1 MGMLLD
7 KLKSLFHF
15 WATGPDRPRLA
26 DQSQIDKSY
35 TKIRRQLVV
44 FLTFGYGV
52 YYVCRLALSV
62 IKKPLIDN
70 GIFTPEE
77 LGQIGAALFY
87 GYAAGKLTNGFLSDH
102 TNTRRFMVT
111 GLLISALCNIA
122 MGFSTALT
130 TFIIMWALNG
140 WFQSYGAASSVVTL
154 SRWFSNSER
163 GIFYGIWSSS
173 HSIGE
178 GITFIGTAI
187 VVEYFGWRAGF
198 IGAGA
203 FALVFCVLLY
213 IFIKDRPQTLGLP
226 SVADWRDDHVAETR
240 ADAASKPSPKEI
252 LAIQLGIF
260 KHPAV
265 WVLGLASA
273 SMYITRY
280 AVNNWGMLYLQEY
293 RGMGMK
299 EAGALLG
306 INTIAGIG
314 GCIAYGF
321 ISDKLF
327 RARRPPVNLI
337 FAIFEIASLVVI
349 YYVPDTSYT
358 VLAIA
363 FAVYGFTLSG
373 LLAVVGGLFA
383 VDMVSKKATGAVLGF
398 IGVFSYMGAALQELA
413 SGWLIGHGSESIDGA
428 MVYDFT
434 LPRLFWVG
442 TAFLSMVLAAS
453 LWKVKAE
460 E

>member
-1 MGMLLD
+1 MN
-7 KLKSLFHF
+7 KLKSLFNF
-15 WATGPDRPRLA
+15 WATGPDAPRVM
-26 DQSQIDKSY
+26 DQDQIDRSY
-35 TKIRRQLVV
+35 KKIRRQLVV

-111 GLLISALCNIA
+111 GLVISALCNMI
-122 MGFSTALT
+122 MGFSTTLLVFT
-130 TFIIMWALNG
+130 VMWALNG
-140 WFQSYGAASSVVTL
+140 WFQSFGAASSIVTL

-163 GIFYGIWSSS
+163 GVYYGIWSSS

-178 GITFIGTAI
+178 GITFIGTAV

-198 IGAGA
+198 VGAGV
-203 FALVFCVLLY
+203 FALLVAVLLS
-213 IFIKDRPQTLGLP
+213 IFLKDRPQTLGLP
-226 SVADWRDDHVAETR
+226 TVAEWK
-240 ADAASKPSPKEI
+240 DGKKIEEESSKPLQKDI
-252 LAIQLGIF
+252 LSHQLSVF

-265 WVLGLASA
+265 WVLALASA

-280 AVNNWGMLYLQEY
+280 AVNNWGILYLQEF
-293 RGMGMK
+293 RGMDMT
-299 EAGALLG
+299 EAAGLLG

-327 RARRPPVNLI
+327 NARRPPVNLI
-337 FAIFEIASLVVI
+337 FALLEIVSLVVI
-349 YYVPDTSYT
+349 YYVPNTSYA
-358 VLAIA
+358 VLAVA
-363 FAVYGFTLSG
+363 FAIYGFTLSG
-373 LLAVVGGLFA
+373 LLAVIGGLFA
-383 VDMVSKKATGAVLGF
+383 VDVVSKKATGAV
-398 IGVFSYMGAALQELA
+398 IGVMGIVSYIGAGLQEQV
-413 SGWLIGHGSESIDGA
+413 SGWLIGRGSHMVDGA

-434 LPRLFWVG
+434 IPRLFWVG
-442 TAFLSMVLAAS
+442 MAVVSMLLAAS

-460 E
+460 D

>member
-1 MGMLLD
+1 MI

-15 WATGPDRPRLA
+15 WATGPDRPPIT
-26 DQSQIDKSY
+26 DQDQIDRSY
-35 TKIRRQLVV
+35 TKIRRQLIV

-70 GIFTPEE
+70 GVFTPEE

-111 GLLISALCNIA
+111 GLLLSAICNIA
-122 MGFSTALT
+122 MGFSTTLT
-130 TFIIMWALNG
+130 VFTIMWAFNG
-140 WFQSYGAASSVVTL
+140 WFQSFGASSSVVTL

-163 GIFYGIWSSS
+163 GVFYGIWSSS

-178 GITFIGTAI
+178 GLTFVGTAV

-198 IGAGA
+198 IGAGL
-203 FALVFCVLLY
+203 FALLVCVLLT

-226 SVADWRDDHVAETR
+226 SVAEWKKEKGSTT
-240 ADAASKPSPKEI
+240 ASKPSPKEI
-252 LAIQLGIF
+252 RAIQRSIF
-260 KHPAV
+260 KHPSV

-280 AVNNWGMLYLQEY
+280 AVNNWGILYLQEF

-306 INTIAGIG
+306 ITTIAGIG

-327 RARRPPVNLI
+327 KARRPPVNLI
-337 FAIFEIASLVVI
+337 FALLEIIALVVI
-349 YYVPDTSYT
+349 YYVPNTSYT

-383 VDMVSKKATGAVLGF
+383 VDVVSKKATGAVLGF
-398 IGVFSYMGAALQELA
+398 IGIFSYIGAALQEQA
-413 SGWLIGHGSESIDGA
+413 SGWLIGRASQLVDGV

-434 LPRLFWVG
+434 IPRLFWVG
-442 TAFLSMVLAAS
+442 MAVVSMLLAAS
-453 LWKVKAE
+453 LWNVKAE

>member
-1 MGMLLD
+1 MN
-7 KLKSLFHF
+7 KLKSLFRF
-15 WATGPDRPRLA
+15 WATGPDAPRIA
-26 DQSQIDKSY
+26 DEDQIDRSY
-35 TKIRRQLVV
+35 KRIRRQLVV

-111 GLLISALCNIA
+111 GLVVSALCNIF
-122 MGFSTALT
+122 MGFSTTLLVFT
-130 TFIIMWALNG
+130 VMWALNG
-140 WFQSYGAASSVVTL
+140 WFQSFGAASSIVTL

-163 GIFYGIWSSS
+163 GVYYGIWSSS

-178 GITFIGTAI
+178 GITFVGTAV

-198 IGAGA
+198 VGAGV
-203 FALVFCVLLY
+203 FALLVAVLLS
-213 IFIKDRPQTLGLP
+213 IFLKDRPQTLGLP
-226 SVADWRDDHVAETR
+226 TVAEWKDGTLPE
-240 ADAASKPSPKEI
+240 AESTKPLQKDI
-252 LAIQLGIF
+252 LSHQLSVF
-260 KHPAV
+260 RHPAV
-265 WVLGLASA
+265 WVLALASA

-280 AVNNWGMLYLQEY
+280 AVNNWGVLYLQEF
-293 RGMGMK
+293 RGMDMT
-299 EAGALLG
+299 EAAGLLG

-327 RARRPPVNLI
+327 NARRPPVNLI
-337 FAIFEIASLVVI
+337 FALLEIVALVVI
-349 YYVPDTSYT
+349 YYVPNTSYT

-373 LLAVVGGLFA
+373 LLAVIGGLFA
-383 VDMVSKKATGAVLGF
+383 VDVVSKKATGAV
-398 IGVFSYMGAALQELA
+398 IGVMGIVSYIGAGLQEQV
-413 SGWLIGHGSESIDGA
+413 SGWLIGRGSQMVDGI

-434 LPRLFWVG
+434 IPRLFWVG
-442 TAFLSMVLAAS
+442 MAVVSMLLAAS
-453 LWKVKAE
+453 LWKVKAAE
-460 E
+460 

>member
-1 MGMLLD
+1 MD
-7 KLKSLFHF
+7 KLKSLFRF
-15 WATGPDRPRLA
+15 WATGPDVPRIE
-26 DQSQIDKSY
+26 DRSKIDRSY
-35 TKIRRQLVV
+35 KRIRRQLVV
-44 FLTFGYGV
+44 FLTFGYGT

-70 GIFTPEE
+70 GIFTPED

-102 TNTRRFMVT
+102 TNTRKFMVT
-111 GLLISALCNIA
+111 GLVISALCNII
-122 MGFSTALT
+122 MGFSTTLLVFT
-130 TFIIMWALNG
+130 VMWAFNG
-140 WFQSYGAASSVVTL
+140 WFQSFGAASSIVTL

-163 GIFYGIWSSS
+163 GVYYGIWSSS

-178 GITFIGTAI
+178 GITFIGTAV
-187 VVEYFGWRAGF
+187 VVEYFGWQAGF
-198 IGAGA
+198 IGAGV
-203 FALVFCVLLY
+203 FALLVAVLLSM
-213 IFIKDRPQTLGLP
+213 FLKDRPQTLGLP
-226 SVADWRDDHVAETR
+226 TVAEWK
-240 ADAASKPSPKEI
+240 DGKKLEEDSSKPLQKDI
-252 LAIQLGIF
+252 LSHQLGVF

-265 WVLGLASA
+265 WVLALASA

-280 AVNNWGMLYLQEY
+280 AVNNWGILYLQEF
-293 RGMGMK
+293 RGMDMT
-299 EAGALLG
+299 EAAGLLG

-327 RARRPPVNLI
+327 NARRPPVNLI
-337 FAIFEIASLVVI
+337 FALLEIVALVVI
-349 YYVPDTSYT
+349 YYVPNTSYT

-373 LLAVVGGLFA
+373 LLAVIGGLFA
-383 VDMVSKKATGAVLGF
+383 VDVVSKKATGAV
-398 IGVFSYMGAALQELA
+398 IGVMGIVSYIGAGLQEQV
-413 SGWLIGHGSESIDGA
+413 SGWLIGRGSQMVDGI

-434 LPRLFWVG
+434 IPRMFWVG
-442 TAFLSMVLAAS
+442 MAVVSMLLAAS

-460 E
+460 D

>member
-1 MGMLLD
+1 ME
-7 KLKSLFHF
+7 KLKSLFRF
-15 WATGPDRPRLA
+15 WATGPDAPPIEDQDQV
-26 DQSQIDKSY
+26 DQSYK
-35 TKIRRQLVV
+35 KIRRQLIV
-44 FLTFGYGV
+44 FLTLGYGT

-70 GIFTPEE
+70 GIFSAED
-77 LGQIGAALFY
+77 LGQIGAALFF
-87 GYAAGKLTNGFLSDH
+87 GYAAGKITNGFLSDH
-102 TNTRRFMVT
+102 TNTRRFMIT
-111 GLLISALCNIA
+111 GLLVSAICNII

-130 TFIIMWALNG
+130 VFIVMWGLNG
-140 WFQSYGAASSVVTL
+140 WFQSFGAASSVVTL

-163 GIFYGIWSSS
+163 GVYYGIWSSS

-178 GITFIGTAI
+178 GLTFIGTAF

-198 IGAGA
+198 YGAGLI
-203 FALVFCVLLY
+203 ALVFCIFLA

-226 SVADWRDDHVAETR
+226 AVADWRNDHIAATR
-240 ADAASKPSPKEI
+240 AEGAAAKQSPKEVV
-252 LAIQLGIF
+252 AIQLGIF
-260 KHPAV
+260 KHPSV

-273 SMYITRY
+273 SMYVTRY
-280 AVNNWGMLYLQEY
+280 AVNDWGMLYLQEY
-293 RGMGMK
+293 RGMDMT

-327 RARRPPVNLI
+327 NARRPPVNLI
-337 FAIFEIASLVVI
+337 FALFEIAALIVI
-349 YYVPDTSYT
+349 YYVPNTSYT

-373 LLAVVGGLFA
+373 LLAVIGGLFA
-383 VDMVSKKATGAVLGF
+383 VDVVSKKATGAVLGF
-398 IGVFSYMGAALQELA
+398 IGIFSYMGAALQSLA
-413 SGWLIGHGSESIDGA
+413 SGWLVGRASHMVDGT

-434 LPRLFWVG
+434 VPRLFWVG
-442 TAFLSMVLAAS
+442 MAVVSMLLAAT
-453 LWKVKAE
+453 LWNVKAE
-460 E
+460 D

>member
-1 MGMLLD
+1 MN
-7 KLKSLFHF
+7 KLKSLFYF
-15 WATGPDRPRLA
+15 WATGPDRAPIT
-26 DQSQIDKSY
+26 DQAQVDRSY
-35 TKIRRQLVV
+35 TKIRRQLII

-111 GLLISALCNIA
+111 GLLLSALCNIA

-130 TFIIMWALNG
+130 AFIIMWALNG
-140 WFQSYGAASSVVTL
+140 WFQSFGAASSIVTL

-163 GIFYGIWSSS
+163 GVYYGIWSSS

-178 GITFIGTAI
+178 GITFIGTAV

-198 IGAGA
+198 VGAGI
-203 FALVFCVLLY
+203 FALLVAVLLSV
-213 IFIKDRPQTLGLP
+213 FLKDRPQTLGLP
-226 SVADWRDDHVAETR
+226 TVAEWK
-240 ADAASKPSPKEI
+240 DGKKVEEDSSKPLQKDI
-252 LAIQLGIF
+252 LSHQLAVF
-260 KHPAV
+260 KYPAV
-265 WVLGLASA
+265 WVLALASA

-280 AVNNWGMLYLQEY
+280 AVNNWGILYLQEF
-293 RGMGMK
+293 RGIDMT
-299 EAGALLG
+299 EAAGLLG

-327 RARRPPVNLI
+327 NARRPPVNLI
-337 FAIFEIASLVVI
+337 FALLEIVALVVI
-349 YYVPDTSYT
+349 YYIPNTSYA
-358 VLAIA
+358 VLAVA

-373 LLAVVGGLFA
+373 LLAVIGGLFA
-383 VDMVSKKATGAVLGF
+383 VDVVSKKATGAV
-398 IGVFSYMGAALQELA
+398 IGVMGIVSYIGAGLQEQV
-413 SGWLIGHGSESIDGA
+413 SGWLIGRGSHMVDGA

-434 LPRLFWVG
+434 IPRLFWVG
-442 TAFLSMVLAAS
+442 MAVVSMVLAAS
-453 LWKVKAE
+453 LWKVRATE
-460 E
+460 

>member
-1 MGMLLD
+1 MD

-15 WATGPDRPRLA
+15 WATGPDAPRVEDQDQI
-26 DQSQIDKSY
+26 DQSYRTIQ
-35 TKIRRQLVV
+35 RQLVV

-111 GLLISALCNIA
+111 GLVISSLCNIF
-122 MGFSTALT
+122 MGFSTTLLVFT
-130 TFIIMWALNG
+130 VMWALNG
-140 WFQSYGAASSVVTL
+140 WFQSFGAASSIVTL

-163 GIFYGIWSSS
+163 GVYYGIWSSS

-178 GITFIGTAI
+178 GITFVGTAV

-198 IGAGA
+198 VGAGV
-203 FALVFCVLLY
+203 FALLVAVLLS
-213 IFIKDRPQTLGLP
+213 IFLKDRPQTLGLP
-226 SVADWRDDHVAETR
+226 TVAEWKDGKLPE
-240 ADAASKPSPKEI
+240 AESSKPLQKEI
-252 LAIQLGIF
+252 LSHQLSVF

-265 WVLGLASA
+265 WVLALASA

-280 AVNNWGMLYLQEY
+280 AVNNWGILYLQEF

-299 EAGALLG
+299 EAAGLLG

-327 RARRPPVNLI
+327 NARRPPVNLI
-337 FAIFEIASLVVI
+337 FALLEIVSLVVI
-349 YYVPDTSYT
+349 YYVPNTSYA
-358 VLAIA
+358 VLAVA

-373 LLAVVGGLFA
+373 LLAVIGGLFA
-383 VDMVSKKATGAVLGF
+383 VDVVSKKATGAV
-398 IGVFSYMGAALQELA
+398 IGVMGIVSYIGAGLQEQV
-413 SGWLIGHGSESIDGA
+413 SGWLIGRGSQMVDGI

-434 LPRLFWVG
+434 IPRLFWVG
-442 TAFLSMVLAAS
+442 MAVVSMLLAAS

>member
-1 MGMLLD
+1 M
-7 KLKSLFHF
+7 
-15 WATGPDRPRLA
+15 RP
-26 DQSQIDKSY
+26 
-35 TKIRRQLVV
+35 
-44 FLTFGYGV
+44 
-52 YYVCRLALSV
+52 ALR
-62 IKKPLIDN
+62 I

-111 GLLISALCNIA
+111 GLLVSACCNIA

-130 TFIIMWALNG
+130 AFIIMWALNG
-140 WFQSYGAASSVVTL
+140 WFQSFGAASSVVTL

-178 GITFIGTAI
+178 GLTFIGTAI
-187 VVEYFGWRAGF
+187 IVECFGWRAGF

-203 FALVFCVLLY
+203 FALLVCVLLY
-213 IFIKDRPQTLGLP
+213 IFLKDRPQTLGLP
-226 SVADWRDDHVAETR
+226 SVAEWKKET
-240 ADAASKPSPKEI
+240 AAQAAPKPSPKEI
-252 LAIQLGIF
+252 RAIQREIF
-260 KHPAV
+260 KHPTV

-280 AVNNWGMLYLQEY
+280 AVNNWGILYLQEY

-327 RARRPPVNLI
+327 GARRPPVNLI
-337 FAIFEIASLVVI
+337 FAIFEILALIVI
-349 YYVPDTSYT
+349 YYVPNTSYT

-373 LLAVVGGLFA
+373 LLAVLGGLFA
-383 VDMVSKKATGAVLGF
+383 VDVVSKKATGAVLGF
-398 IGVFSYMGAALQELA
+398 IGIFSYIGAALQEQA
-413 SGWLIGHGSESIDGA
+413 SGWLIGRASHLVDGV
-428 MVYDFT
+428 MVYDFS

-442 TAFLSMVLAAS
+442 MAFLSMVLAAS
-453 LWKVKAE
+453 LWKVRAE